1 MILSEPFWRRRFGGV
16 PDIVGKRIRTADGV
30 FEVVGILPAWFAG
43 LNDLTCPVC
52 QEVGFWLPASASSV
66 EYPGWLQDRG
76 RRWHNV
82 IGRLRSQFNAQS
94 AEADVRAVA
103 ARLESDY
110 PVTNAGR
117 SARLQALNEG
127 WRSGIRPGLVVLL
140 IGALSLLL
148 TGCANIGNLSIARG
162 EARRGELALRLALG
176 ANKARLAQ
184 ELLMES
190 LVVAL
195 VGGLLGLLI
204 SFWLAGALAAL
215 SGVNLPAFV
224 SFNVDFRVLAAALVV
239 TAAAI
244 VVSGLAP
251 IGLFSRAQLNH
262 DMRELGAHSS
272 RRAGRIG
279 RTFIAAEV
287 ALTFVLLTNAIL
299 MIRSFRNL
307 ESADPGFDTAN
318 LLVAEINPNSPR
330 YQSRTAQMQFITM
343 LRERL
348 ENLPNDATFTIGA
361 PNLPPRVFISSDFG
375 RTASPP
381 PGETIRMEL
390 HRILPNFFS
399 ALRIPLLEGRAFDNL
414 DRPDGPLSVVISESV
429 QNRLWPGESALGKRL
444 YRTSPPGAVA
454 VVIGVVAD
462 VRYAGVRS
470 NRGEELDV
478 YYSLEQMPATYMTIA
493 VRTDGSLASMVS
505 EVRGAVQSVD
515 PELPLLIVSTVD
527 ERFAAESSQTRFHA
541 VILGAFA
548 AAAFLLSAVGVYGT
562 TSYSIG
568 RRKREIGI
576 RLVVGANGR
585 EIIGMVVGNSMT
597 PIIIGL
603 LLGMLATSMIASAMS
618 AIVFGVSPLEA
629 STLAFVIVVIAISA
643 GLASYVPVRRLLQR
657 ESMQSL
663 REQC

>member
-1 MILSEPFWRRRFGGV
+1 
-16 PDIVGKRIRTADGV
+16 
-30 FEVVGILPAWFAG
+30 
-43 LNDLTCPVC
+43 
-52 QEVGFWLPASASSV
+52 
-66 EYPGWLQDRG
+66 
-76 RRWHNV
+76 
-82 IGRLRSQFNAQS
+82 
-94 AEADVRAVA
+94 
-103 ARLESDY
+103 
-110 PVTNAGR
+110 
-117 SARLQALNEG
+117 
-127 WRSGIRPGLVVLL
+127 
-140 IGALSLLL
+140 
-148 TGCANIGNLSIARG
+148 
-162 EARRGELALRLALG
+162 
-176 ANKARLAQ
+176 
-184 ELLMES
+184 
-190 LVVAL
+190 
-195 VGGLLGLLI
+195 
-204 SFWLAGALAAL
+204 
-215 SGVNLPAFV
+215 
-224 SFNVDFRVLAAALVV
+224 
-239 TAAAI
+239 
-244 VVSGLAP
+244 
-251 IGLFSRAQLNH
+251 
-262 DMRELGAHSS
+262 
-272 RRAGRIG
+272 
-279 RTFIAAEV
+279 
-287 ALTFVLLTNAIL
+287 
-299 MIRSFRNL
+299 
-307 ESADPGFDTAN
+307 
-318 LLVAEINPNSPR
+318 
-330 YQSRTAQMQFITM
+330 
-343 LRERL
+343 
-348 ENLPNDATFTIGA
+348 
-361 PNLPPRVFISSDFG
+361 
-375 RTASPP
+375 
-381 PGETIRMEL
+381 
-390 HRILPNFFS
+390 
-399 ALRIPLLEGRAFDNL
+399 
-414 DRPDGPLSVVISESV
+414 
-429 QNRLWPGESALGKRL
+429 LGKRL

-548 AAAFLLSAVGVYGT
+548 AAAFLLSAIGVYGT